1 MRKTPPV
8 FTLRNGAPTTV
19 PIADIVVGPRLR
31 ALDPAVVATLAKSID
46 AIGLKTPITVRR
58 DGTVYVLVVGFHR
71 LEAVRALGRQEIL
84 AVIMLGNDEREAK
97 LWEISENLDR
107 CELAALERADHIR
120 EWVRLTEEKLG
131 QVGPLSHGRGHE
143 SGVRKVARELP
154 IPGATEEARR
164 HHARRAVKIGD

>member
-107 CELAALERADHIR
+107 CELAALEPADHIR
-120 EWVRLTEEKLG
+120 ETVRPTEQNLH
-131 QVGPLSHGRGHE
+131 QIGPLPP
-143 SGVRKVARELP
+143 ARLP
-154 IPGATEEARR
+154 QSALRT
-164 HHARRAVKIGD
+164 